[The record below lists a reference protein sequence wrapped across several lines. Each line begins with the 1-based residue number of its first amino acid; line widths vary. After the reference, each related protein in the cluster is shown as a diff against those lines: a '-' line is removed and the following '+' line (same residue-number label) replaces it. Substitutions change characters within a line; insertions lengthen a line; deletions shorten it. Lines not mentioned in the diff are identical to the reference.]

1 MKRRELLKLA
11 DGSTLTLVPA
21 VGSWVSAGTVPEV
34 DNMVRIKGPN
44 VTSISVDN
52 TKHAIGCLNKNKCPP
67 KTCEWEFYMPEVA
80 HEDVAKAIDS
90 SNELV
95 DARKLNQ
102 NYLKLRK
109 SRW

>member
-44 VTSISVDN
+44 VTS
-52 TKHAIGCLNKNKCPP
+52 
-67 KTCEWEFYMPEVA
+67 
-80 HEDVAKAIDS
+80 
-90 SNELV
+90 NELV